1 MPLDLE
7 ILSDRYGTNRDSL
20 KALFTAEPG
29 SELHA
34 KRKKI
39 EERIQSRIHENV
51 LWTMKNYQFYA
62 SMDLAWDSVNIT
74 KDLVPLSL
82 YAQGK
87 ITFDRIKE
95 SIKDLSPE
103 TREKFIKKDDKGNPV
118 GVELPALLKVSTNL
132 VRSLITKRTAAI
144 VSRYLSQYPLYQYES
159 RGTSS
164 VAKLRGDV
172 LSQRV
177 ESIVDAY
184 GYRHDLVQAVRD
196 MLLYGVSVEFPVQA
210 WDKDTSVRKKRA
222 GNGLA
227 PSSEYQVESYVTRE
241 GIVFKRPHITKVIF
255 DRAHP
260 ISSINTD
267 TGCEYIGYWDAV
279 RFGQIADDPIY
290 WNRDKISFD
299 RSFAAQL
306 SAYAGYFELFGNK
319 APSFSTSFG
328 AGADI
333 PGANDYE
340 KNLGIYS
347 SEEKDRAILRT
358 VMFEKVVPKEAGFGN
373 YDRPVWV
380 RYVVA
385 ADYTVLFAEIVPYTP
400 AVVYQYNCHDGKI
413 LNNSFGHEVAPFN
426 DLVNNT
432 LANLLFAQKS
442 SMVRILT
449 ADIELLGGVNGE
461 LAENVKK
468 LREQVKGEAL
478 YNSTIYLETKGSTAQ
493 ELNQDPRRA
502 ITITEGQQIQAVA
515 SYFDSLFKILSLAER
530 MLGTSANESAQ
541 SEPRQISATESQTIS
556 NTVNLSSS
564 YMAQGVNEATAA
576 KKKLLYEAL
585 LAFAQDKVFVPVA
598 NRYLPS
604 TIRAAGFEVVSE
616 DQEGAGVDENYAGN
630 ARDAK
635 RVTVTGDKTALV
647 YEYAFSSRDNAERAS
662 NPKAAEVLVQLLAQM
677 AQMPGFMQDLGKE
690 KLHELFNAIFRL
702 AGVGVDVKFESGDG
716 ESDQIKTGDP
726 TTDSK
731 EQVNAAISQILGAI
745 EQDRAKMAQIE
756 QIVARLAGQ
765 APTPAQAPM

>member
-1 MPLDLE
+1 MPIDLE
-7 ILSDRYGTNRDSL
+7 ILSDRYNTNRDSL

-29 SELHA
+29 TDLHA
-34 KRKKI
+34 KRKKV
-39 EERIQSRIHENV
+39 EDRIQSRIHENV
-51 LWTMKNYQFYA
+51 IHSLKNYQFYA

-74 KDLVPLSL
+74 KELVPLAL

-87 ITFDRIKE
+87 ITFDRFKE
-95 SIKDLSPE
+95 SIKDLSAD
-103 TREKFIKKDDKGNPV
+103 TKAKFIKKDEKGNEI
-118 GVELPALLKVSTNL
+118 GVDLPALLKVSTNL

-144 VSRYLSQYPLYQYES
+144 TSRYLSQYPLYQYEP

-177 ESIVDAY
+177 ECIVDAY
-184 GYRHDLVQAVRD
+184 GYRHDLVQSVRD
-196 MLLYGVSVEFPVQA
+196 MLLYGVSVEFPVSA
-210 WDKDTSVRKKRA
+210 WDKETSVRKRRVTNELQPTKDYA
-222 GNGLA
+222 
-227 PSSEYQVESYVTRE
+227 VESYVTRE
-241 GIVFKRPHITKVIF
+241 GIIFKRPHITKVIF
-255 DRAHP
+255 DRSHP
-260 ISSINTD
+260 LSSINTD
-267 TGCEYIGYWDAV
+267 TGCEYIGYWEAV
-279 RFGQIADDPIY
+279 RYGDICDNPIY
-290 WNRDKISFD
+290 WNRQKVSFD

-306 SAYAGYFELFGNK
+306 SAYSGYFELFGNK
-319 APSFSTSFG
+319 APSFTQSFG
-328 AGADI
+328 AGADV

-340 KNLGIYS
+340 KNIGIYS
-347 SEEKDRAILRT
+347 SEEKDRALLLT
-358 VMFEKVVPKEAGFGN
+358 VMFEKVVPKEVGFGD

-400 AVVYQYNCHDGKI
+400 AVVYQYNAHDGKI

-426 DLVNNT
+426 DLVNNV
-432 LANLLFAQKS
+432 LANLLLAQKS
-442 SMVRILT
+442 SMIRIIT
-449 ADIELLGGVNGE
+449 ADIELLGGINGE

-493 ELNQDPRRA
+493 ELGQDPRRA

-515 SYFDSLFKILSLAER
+515 AYFDSLFKILSLAER

-564 YMAQGVNEATAA
+564 FMAAGVNEAIAA
-576 KKKLLYEAL
+576 KKKVLYEAL
-585 LAFAQDKVFVPVA
+585 LAFGQDKILVPVA
-598 NRYLPS
+598 NRYLPR
-604 TIRAAGFEVVSE
+604 TIEAAGFEVYDEAS
-616 DQEGAGVDENYAGN
+616 EGAGLDENYAG
-630 ARDAK
+630 DPK

-677 AQMPGFMQDLGKE
+677 AQMPGFLQDLGKE
-690 KLHELFNAIFRL
+690 KLHELFNAIFKL
-702 AGVGVDVKFESGDG
+702 AGVGVDVKFEVGDG

-726 TTDSK
+726 TADSK
-731 EQVNAAISQILGAI
+731 QQVNAAIGQILGAI
-745 EQDRAKMAQIE
+745 EQDRAEIAQIKQLLA
-756 QIVARLAGQ
+756 QITGQ
-765 APTPAQAPM
+765 PPL